1 MHTTEPPGIDTDVAK
16 QLETD
21 FAFVP
26 PLAAVSGDTNCNL
39 KGPKS
44 ISLDDIDA
52 EFARLEDIS

>member
-39 KGPKS
+39 K
-44 ISLDDIDA
+44 DIT
-52 EFARLEDIS
+52 EKK